1 MADTPGMLD
10 LRGEDVDRI
19 VKNYALEAFTMLQIC
34 SVVKTSKAKNTYYQE
49 TDSDITK
56 TTTTGITGTSF
67 QGVPEGANF
76 PFVEH
81 SWTETAAR
89 VKKHGADNF
98 ITWEVA
104 TLSAIDV
111 KARMLERVGRA
122 IANSVDAAIIT
133 ELATTTNTAAAV
145 ATWDNAVESSQQPLK
160 DILTGIA
167 GMAID
172 NWNAYKNG
180 YIILHPTNF
189 MELMNNPVCRNAGQ
203 FYTSEVTR
211 NGRVG
216 KIAGLTI
223 IVNNASTEN
232 TVLMC
237 IGQAAMTW
245 YEAKP
250 LTTHV
255 IEKPGIGFTI
265 RAWQVGIP
273 VLINNN
279 AAWKITGC

>member
-19 VKNYALEAFTMLQIC
+19 VKNYALEAFTMLQVC
-34 SVVKTSKAKNTYYQE
+34 SIVKTNKATNTYYAE

-56 TTTTGITGTSF
+56 TTTTGVTDTTLGGI
-67 QGVPEGANF
+67 PEGATF
-76 PFVEH
+76 PYVEH
-81 SWTETAAR
+81 SWTEVNER
-89 VKKHGADNF
+89 VAKHGADNF
-98 ITWEVA
+98 LTWEVV

-111 KARMLERVGRA
+111 KARMLERIGRA
-122 IANSVDAAIIT
+122 IAKSVDTAIIT

-145 ATWDNAVESSQQPLK
+145 ATWDNATESLQQPLK

-172 NWNAYKNG
+172 NWNAYKNC
-180 YIILHPTNF
+180 YLIVHPTNF
-189 MELMNNPVCRNAGQ
+189 MELMNNPVIRNASLEIVKG
-203 FYTSEVTR
+203 
-211 NGRVG
+211 NGRVAQ
-216 KIAGLTI
+216 IAGCTV

-232 TVLMC
+232 TALMC
-237 IGQAAMTW
+237 IGQSAMTW
-245 YEAKP
+245 YEASP
-250 LTTHV
+250 LKVHV
-255 IEKPGIGFTI
+255 KEDEGIGFRI
-265 RAWQVGIP
+265 RAWQVGVP